1 MLRKLKEW
9 VKLVKTRNVRKYWET
24 AYDMIII
31 RSIKDVSKWD
41 ILMSE
46 AYEKFLEFK
55 KLYQL
60 YEDPPNSGETWY
72 DFATIKEISEIRVDL
87 VDAEAEDM

>member
-1 MLRKLKEW
+1 
-9 VKLVKTRNVRKYWET
+9 VKTRNVRKYWET

-31 RSIKDVSKWD
+31 RSIKDLSRWD

-60 YEDPPNSGETWY
+60 YEDPPIPVKRGMILQQSKKSVKLEWIWLLQKLKTC
-72 DFATIKEISEIRVDL
+72 K
-87 VDAEAEDM
+87 

>member
-1 MLRKLKEW
+1 
-9 VKLVKTRNVRKYWET
+9 
-24 AYDMIII
+24 
-31 RSIKDVSKWD
+31 
-41 ILMSE
+41 MSE